1 MGSIL
6 TLFQF
11 ELNFYPAS
19 ETACTFHKQLQINVK
34 QHIKLNLTFLNREI
48 EIVFFFN
55 YVYFIYNEGLH
66 FILSMGVTTIHF
78 GGDVSPPILEKYQSA
93 PPNNRP
99 IIL

>member
-11 ELNFYPAS
+11 ELNCYPAS
-19 ETACTFHKQLQINVK
+19 ETVSTFHKQLQINVK
-34 QHIKLNLTFLNREI
+34 QHIQLNLTFLNREI

-66 FILSMGVTTIHF
+66 FILRCPCYSV
-78 GGDVSPPILEKYQSA
+78 
-93 PPNNRP
+93 
-99 IIL
+99 IIYLSTE